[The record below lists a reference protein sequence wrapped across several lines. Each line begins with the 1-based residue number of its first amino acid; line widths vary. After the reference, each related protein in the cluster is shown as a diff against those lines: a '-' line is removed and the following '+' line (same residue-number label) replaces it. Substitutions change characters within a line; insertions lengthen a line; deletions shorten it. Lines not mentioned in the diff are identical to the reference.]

1 MKTSDLYLNS
11 TAMLQDLQVRGKLT
25 SLVEDASADQLQ
37 ALVYIATG
45 QHWHQERVEEDLG
58 SSAIE
63 FVLDHI
69 EHADRGELQR
79 IRQVLEIQGVSL

>member
-25 SLVEDASADQLQ
+25 SLVEDSSPDQLQ

-45 QHWHQERVEEDLG
+45 QHWDQQRVEEDLG

-63 FVLDHI
+63 HVLDHI